1 MNLEEH
7 SLIKQ
12 SCEYLRSWAYNTLK
26 TTKKS
31 GINYPRFCSR
41 RTSPLFA
48 IRNLKICTISFEI
61 DTTAVIKHA

>member
-12 SCEYLRSWAYNTLK
+12 SCEYLHSWAYNTLK
-26 TTKKS
+26 PSKKS
-31 GINYPRFCSR
+31 GINYQRFYSR
-41 RTSPLFA
+41 RTSPLFGT
-48 IRNLKICTISFEI
+48 RNLKICTISFEI